1 MNDKDRLKAVLS
13 GHAPGGHM
21 PTDIPADLD
30 AAVDRVDQ
38 LEEAALR
45 ADTAEML
52 QRLERLTGLVPPAPS
67 TRATLTMPLVR
78 LVDADGSE
86 TVLAEAVVEVE
97 LVPAEVLMILE
108 GTLPLAG
115 TPLTHYISRRI
126 TDEGAVAIRAL
137 ATLLD
142 GQE

>member
-1 MNDKDRLKAVLS
+1 
-13 GHAPGGHM
+13 M

-38 LEEAALR
+38 LEEAAAMAAAGEELR
-45 ADTAEML
+45 M
-52 QRLERLTGLVPPAPS
+52 LERDHKLIAERLGGGP
-67 TRATLTMPLVR
+67 RATLTMPLVR

-97 LVPAEVLMILE
+97 LVPAEVLNYLDQGADALVGGE
-108 GTLPLAG
+108 PLVY
-115 TPLTHYISRRI
+115 YISRRV

-142 GQE
+142 GQK

>member
-1 MNDKDRLKAVLS
+1 VNDKDRLKAVLR

-52 QRLERLTGLVPPAPS
+52 QRLERLTGLVPTS

-78 LVDADGSE
+78 LVDADGTE

-97 LVPAEVLMILE
+97 LVPAQVLAVLE
-108 GTLPLAG
+108 GRFAAPE
-115 TPLTHYISRRI
+115 PVSSFVSRRI